1 MPRRQVEDIVLRKAP
16 QRPPIRTGSVPSA
29 TPSAA
34 TETPPPLSPSSP
46 RLPRERKSRRRF
58 IFFAVIALVILG
70 GGAYLWE
77 RFGTAV
83 VTLTP
88 KTVTADVEAV
98 ILAHPKGSAAA
109 DELSYDTIIV
119 PEEALSRTLVA
130 HGTKEVEKRA
140 SGEIIIFNSY
150 NSQPQRLIERTRFMT
165 PDGKIFR
172 IEEPIVVP
180 GATEKGGTLTP
191 GSVVATVYADEPG
204 KEYNIELTDF
214 TIPGFKGDPRYSKF
228 YARSKTPMTGGFV
241 GTVRVVDEGEREA
254 AVEAL
259 KGELGAS
266 LGKSVSAG
274 IPEGSR
280 VFSQTSVLQFEVSD
294 NASGELDAGS
304 KVDITVTGRM
314 WAFAFNTEEF
324 DYALARAALGEG
336 VERGIQIADPEKL
349 EIELLNRST
358 MNPASGEQLSLS
370 VQSPVAFISP
380 TDLDALRSALAGI
393 EKDSYQRVFFS
404 FPSIE
409 SAEVRF
415 SPSWRR
421 AFPDN
426 AKRIKIETVEPRA
439 ERSEAETSGTQ
450 DSGDF

>member
-16 QRPPIRTGSVPSA
+16 QRPPIRATSVPSA
-29 TPSAA
+29 ASLTP
-34 TETPPPLSPSSP
+34 TETSSSLSLPTP
-46 RLPRERKSRRRF
+46 RLPRERKSRQRF
-58 IFFAVIALVILG
+58 IFFTVIVLVIFG

-83 VTLTP
+83 VILTP
-88 KTVTADVEAV
+88 KTIETDVEAV
-98 ILAHPKGSAAA
+98 ILAHQRESAAA
-109 DELSYDTIIV
+109 DELSYDTIQA
-119 PEEALSRTLVA
+119 PEAELSRTLVA
-130 HGTKEVEKRA
+130 HGMKEVEKRA

-172 IEEPIVVP
+172 IEEPAVVP
-180 GATEKGGTLTP
+180 GGTLKGGATTP
-191 GSVVATVYADEPG
+191 GSVSVTVYADEPG
-204 KEYNIELTDF
+204 KEYNIGLTDF
-214 TIPGFKGDPRYSKF
+214 TIPGFKGDPRYDKF

-259 KGELGAS
+259 KSELSARLGE
-266 LGKSVSAG
+266 SVSAS
-274 IPEGSR
+274 IPEGFT
-280 VFSQTSVLQFEVSD
+280 VFSQTSVSQFAVSD
-294 NASGELDAGS
+294 NAPGELDAGS
-304 KVDITVTGRM
+304 EVNITVTGHM

-324 DYALARAALGEG
+324 SYTLARAALGEDA
-336 VERGIQIADPEKL
+336 ERGIRVANPEKL

-358 MNPASGEQLSLS
+358 LNPNKGEQLSLS
-370 VQSPVAFISP
+370 VRSPVTFISP
-380 TDLDALRSALAGI
+380 VDIDMLRAALAGVA
-393 EKDSYQRVFFS
+393 KDAYQKGFLS

-421 AFPDN
+421 AFPDDV
-426 AKRIKIETVEPRA
+426 KRIKIETPPTDRKAVNP
-439 ERSEAETSGTQ
+439 
-450 DSGDF
+450 